1 MGFFPRRATT
11 AAASRPEASPGR
23 LARCIRVAGLKKL
36 PRFSGRLLRSQT
48 NRSKPDLTKGCQS
61 STKTEKTLKNEYI
74 AVKPRQ
80 DARRAAVAA
89 GAAPTDICFSGQPR
103 RGDGRDVEPA
113 RLDTRRIGGA
123 DGLGALRPGDRAP
136 RLAGPGISVFAGERI
151 VAKTH
156 VGARYV
162 GRGERVGN
170 GHGRASAAMS
180 LVAFC

>member
-1 MGFFPRRATT
+1 MGFFPQRATT
-11 AAASRPEASPGR
+11 AVASRPEASPGR
-23 LARCIRVAGLKKL
+23 L
-36 PRFSGRLLRSQT
+36 SGRLGSGSCLASQEHSLDPKLSDQHWQQIDHK
-48 NRSKPDLTKGCQS
+48 RLPKQH
-61 STKTEKTLKNEYI
+61 KTQRIQLKNEYI
-74 AVKPRQ
+74 AVTPRQ